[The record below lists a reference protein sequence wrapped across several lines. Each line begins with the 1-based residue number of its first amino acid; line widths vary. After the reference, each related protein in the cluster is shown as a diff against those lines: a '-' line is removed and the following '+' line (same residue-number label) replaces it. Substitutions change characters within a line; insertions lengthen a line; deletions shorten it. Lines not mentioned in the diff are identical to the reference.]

1 MNTPAGQVGA
11 VFFDGLTAA
20 RHQVRVAP
28 TADRL
33 GLAILFQDGT
43 TPAVIWPFDRIRALA
58 DHADRA
64 SLTLTILAPTEDEAP
79 RDPARLVVDDPDAV
93 AWFRRSRPALF
104 QRDTRPGTFRKVA
117 LWLGGAAAAILLML
131 FVILPGLADFLAGHI
146 PVEREV
152 AFGHA
157 VMKQVEFFL
166 SSDDADLTCRNPGGR
181 AALDRLTD
189 RLTRG
194 RDIAYALEV
203 RVFDHDMPN
212 AFAAPGGQI
221 VLFRGL
227 LDEAAGPEEV
237 AGVLAHEIGHVVAR
251 DPTRLTLRAVG
262 SAGIVSIALGDVTGG
277 TLVALA
283 GEHLMQT
290 RYTRKAE
297 AAADAHAV
305 ELLSAAGIPTAP
317 LADFFDRMAA
327 LTDVFPEYLSSHPL
341 SAGRARS
348 IREAA
353 GTAPAGPAMSAAD
366 WQALRTICD
375 RDTP

>member
-20 RHQVRVAP
+20 RHLVRVVP

-43 TPAVIWPFDRIRALA
+43 TPAIVWPFDRIRALA

-64 SLTLTILAPTEDEAP
+64 SLTLTILAPTQDEAP

-93 AWFRRSRPALF
+93 AWFRRSRPSLF

-117 LWLGGAAAAILLML
+117 LWIGGAVAAILLML

-157 VMKQVEFFL
+157 VMKQVEYFL
-166 SSDDADLTCRNPGGR
+166 GRDGTDLTCRNPAGQ
-181 AALDRLTD
+181 AALARLTD

-194 RDIAYALEV
+194 RDLAYALEV

-227 LDEAAGPEEV
+227 IDEAAGPEEV
-237 AGVLAHEIGHVVAR
+237 AGVLGHEIGHVVAR
-251 DPTRLTLRAVG
+251 DPTRLTLRAAG
-262 SAGIVSIALGDVTGG
+262 SAGIISIALGDVTGG

-283 GEHLMQT
+283 GEHLMQAS
-290 RYTRKAE
+290 YTRKAE

-305 ELLSAAGIPTAP
+305 ELLSAAGIPVAP

-327 LTDVFPEYLSSHPL
+327 STDALPEYLSSHPL
-341 SAGRARS
+341 SAGRAQA
-348 IREAA
+348 IRAAA
-353 GTAPAGPAMSAAD
+353 GAAPAGPAISAAD
-366 WQALRTICD
+366 WLALRTICD
-375 RDTP
+375 